1 MITNASCTSARISR
15 DGESVYTFFPAVM
28 WQGKRGVSVNVH
40 GEETDDRTVIFIP
53 GTAAD
58 ILPGDYICRGEKPA
72 FSEADALRVMSVQRC
87 DYGSADMRHIRLEA
101 V

>member
-53 GTAAD
+53 GTEAD
-58 ILPGDYICRGEKPA
+58 ILPGDYICRGDRSA